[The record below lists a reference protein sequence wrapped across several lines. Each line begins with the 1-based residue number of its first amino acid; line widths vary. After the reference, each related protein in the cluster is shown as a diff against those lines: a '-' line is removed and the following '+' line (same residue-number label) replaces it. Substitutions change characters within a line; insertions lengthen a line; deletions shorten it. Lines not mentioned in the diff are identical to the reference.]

1 MRTVNLDTLVSAGQP
16 PWWPTAAA
24 RDVDVWDK
32 YDFPLHGTYRLGD
45 ELVVFTLITTAGSRS
60 LWAYVPVSP
69 GERAAVTDPRFDTEA
84 EFNAFLDGLFAGH
97 EAVLAAAEDFMITS
111 KSDGILIPPGRNG
124 LIAVGLRWYTERA
137 AALAE
142 SRAAAQATSEADTE
156 NLLHATQ
163 EVLAS
168 LPA

>member
-1 MRTVNLDTLVSAGQP
+1 MRVVNLDTLVSAGQP
-16 PWWPTAAA
+16 PGRPRTAA

-45 ELVVFTLITTAGSRS
+45 DLVVFTLITTAGSRS
-60 LWAYVPVSP
+60 LWAYVPVPP
-69 GERAAVTDPRFDTEA
+69 GEREAVTTARFSTEA
-84 EFNAFLDGLFAGH
+84 EFNAFLDGLFARR
-97 EAVLAAAEDFMITS
+97 EVVLAAAEDFVITS
-111 KSDGILIPPGRNG
+111 KSDGVLIPPGRNG
-124 LIAVGLRWYTERA
+124 LIAAGLKWYTERA

-142 SRAAAQATSEADTE
+142 SRAAQAANEDDTE

>member
-1 MRTVNLDTLVSAGQP
+1 VRALNLDTLVSAGQP
-16 PWWPTAAA
+16 PWQPTAAA
-24 RDVDVWDK
+24 QDVDVWDK

-60 LWAYVPVSP
+60 LWAYVPVSSDMR
-69 GERAAVTDPRFDTEA
+69 EAVTAARFNTEA
-84 EFNAFLDGLFAGH
+84 EFNAFLDELFARR
-97 EAVLAAAEDFMITS
+97 EAVLAAAENFVVTS
-111 KSDGILIPPGRNG
+111 KSDGILIQPGRNG
-124 LIAVGLRWYTERA
+124 LMAAGLRWYTDRA
-137 AALAE
+137 AALAQARGE
-142 SRAAAQATSEADTE
+142 QAANEAEAE

>member
-1 MRTVNLDTLVSAGQP
+1 VRALNLDTLVSAGRQP
-16 PWWPTAAA
+16 WKPTAAA
-24 RDVDVWDK
+24 QDVDVWDK

-69 GERAAVTDPRFDTEA
+69 EMREAVTEARFDTEA
-84 EFNAFLDGLFAGH
+84 EFSAFLDGLFAGR
-97 EAVLAAAEDFMITS
+97 EAVLAAAENFVVTS
-111 KSDGILIPPGRNG
+111 KSDGILIPPGTNG
-124 LIAVGLRWYTERA
+124 LLAAGLRWYTDRA
-137 AALAE
+137 AALA
-142 SRAAAQATSEADTE
+142 QARGDQTANEANAE

-163 EVLAS
+163 GVLAS